1 MFTYKQRI
9 TYFLIFCIPIRIIL
23 SFLPLYLNSQY
34 LYYLG
39 LITLIPSF
47 VFLIFYFKGIRLKAP
62 EGGGKTWWADLRLL
76 HGLLYL
82 CGSIY
87 LLQGKRTAY
96 IPFVIDVI
104 VGLLSFIN
112 KEKISIGL

>member
-1 MFTYKQRI
+1 MLTYKQRI

-23 SFLPLYLNSQY
+23 SFLPLYLNTQY

-47 VFLIFYFKGIRLKAP
+47 VFLTFYFTGLRLKAP
-62 EGGGKTWWADLRLL
+62 EGGGKTWWADLRLI

-87 LLQGKRTAY
+87 LLQGKRIAY
-96 IPFVIDVI
+96 IPFIVDVI
-104 VGLLSFIN
+104 IGLISFIN
-112 KEKISIGL
+112 KHKLYIGN